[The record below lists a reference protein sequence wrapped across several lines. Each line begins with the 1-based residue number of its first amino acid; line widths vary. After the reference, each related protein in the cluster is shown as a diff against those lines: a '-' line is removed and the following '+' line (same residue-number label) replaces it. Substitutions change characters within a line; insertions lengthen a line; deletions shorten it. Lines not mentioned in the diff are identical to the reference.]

1 VATFQAQVI
10 ALTGINISSSSTN
23 PTEAQLTQYLTDG
36 AKEVINHLPKHLLPL
51 CSSEQSFTSGTP
63 NTLNTGKVLNVF
75 RSDGDIKQPCRQID
89 SSYKGRVLDSDDM
102 DYASVTDPVY
112 YIENNTM
119 DVIPSIG
126 SVTYSEVQHPAVAYS
141 DSNISIF
148 PDEAEYLVPLY
159 ASVKSLQSLLA
170 NKSGN
175 TDIASAFALLK
186 AAVDQAETAADKFE
200 LTDQES
206 VFGDEDTFLTAS
218 SQLARVKSA
227 LDDAE
232 DVINAD
238 EPSSS
243 TDAYGA
249 QANEDIELV
258 SSAINIA
265 QSEIK
270 RAQVHL
276 QEWVAIGDMRV
287 KEVNVALSE
296 ADGYAKEIQSRLA
309 VDSTEYSWYEKQQA
323 KLQSDYDRGLSLLRG
338 GAK

>member
-1 VATFQAQVI
+1 MATFQAQVM
-10 ALTGINISSSSTN
+10 ALTGINISSSGTN

-36 AKEVINHLPKHLLPL
+36 AKEIINQMPKHLLPL
-51 CSSEQSFTSGTP
+51 CSAEQSFTSGTP
-63 NTLNTGKVLNVF
+63 NTLNTGKILNVF
-75 RSDGDIKQPCRQID
+75 RNDGDIKQPCRQID

-119 DVIPSIG
+119 DVIPSSG
-126 SVTYSEVQHPAVAYS
+126 AVTYSEVQHPAVVYS
-141 DSNISIF
+141 ADSISIF

-170 NKSGN
+170 NKSSN
-175 TDIASAFALLK
+175 TDITSAFALLK

-200 LTDQES
+200 SADES
-206 VFGDEDTFLTAS
+206 VFGDEDTFLTAN
-218 SQLARVKSA
+218 SQLTRVKAA

-232 DVINAD
+232 NVINAD
-238 EPSSS
+238 EPSST

-249 QANEDIELV
+249 QASEDIELV

-265 QSEIK
+265 QSEIR
-270 RAQVHL
+270 RAQAHL

-323 KLQSDYDRGLSLLRG
+323 KLQSDYDKGLSLLKG